1 MRLECSQ
8 FEHIEELMDSES
20 HRIYKILEE
29 ISVDES
35 ITQRKLS
42 RKLGIALGL
51 TNLYLK
57 RMIKKGYIMVKAMPR
72 NRIVYNLTPK
82 GITEKGLLT
91 LEYMKYS
98 FNYYREFRERIRK
111 AFQQASENGVKKL
124 VFYGAGEV
132 GELAYLTL
140 QENGMELAGVV
151 DDFKV
156 GKDFFG
162 KKVAGIESLKNLDF
176 DRVLITALSSKEE
189 IYKRLVNSGIHEEKI
204 ILF

>member
-1 MRLECSQ
+1 
-8 FEHIEELMDSES
+8 MDSES

-29 ISVDES
+29 ISENES
-35 ITQRKLS
+35 ITQRRLS
-42 RKLGIALGL
+42 QKLGIALGL
-51 TNLYLK
+51 TNLYVK
-57 RMIKKGYIMVKAMPR
+57 RLIKKGYIMAKTMPR
-72 NRIVYNLTPK
+72 NRIAYNLTPR
-82 GITEKGLLT
+82 GIAEKGALT

-111 AFQQASENGVKKL
+111 AFQEASKNGVKKL

-151 DDFKV
+151 DDLKE

-162 KKVAGIESLKNLDF
+162 RKVAGIEALKEFEF
-176 DRVLITALSSKEE
+176 DRIFITALSSKEN
-189 IYKRLVNSGIHEEKI
+189 IYQKLIREGVPEDKI
-204 ILF
+204 ILI

>member
-1 MRLECSQ
+1 
-8 FEHIEELMDSES
+8 MDRES

-29 ISVDES
+29 ISEDDS
-35 ITQRKLS
+35 ITQRRLS
-42 RKLGIALGL
+42 QKLGIALGL
-51 TNLYLK
+51 TNLYVK
-57 RMIKKGYIMVKAMPR
+57 RLIKKGYIMVKTMPR
-72 NRIVYNLTPK
+72 NRIAYNLTPK
-82 GITEKGLLT
+82 GIAEKGVLT

-111 AFQQASENGVKKL
+111 AFQEASKNGVKKL

-151 DDFKV
+151 DDLKE

-162 KKVAGIESLKNLDF
+162 RKVAGIEALKEFEF
-176 DRVLITALSSKEE
+176 DRIFITALSSKEN
-189 IYKRLVNSGIHEEKI
+189 IYQKLIREGVPEDKI
-204 ILF
+204 ILI

>member
-1 MRLECSQ
+1 
-8 FEHIEELMDSES
+8 MDTES

-29 ISVDES
+29 ISEDNS

-42 RKLGIALGL
+42 QKLGIALGL
-51 TNLYLK
+51 TNLYIK
-57 RMIKKGYIMVKAMPR
+57 RLIKKGHIMVKTMPR

-82 GITEKGLLT
+82 GIAEKGLLT

-111 AFQQASENGVKKL
+111 AFQQAREEGAVKL

-140 QENGMELAGVV
+140 QENGMELVAVV
-151 DDFKV
+151 DDFKL
-156 GKDFFG
+156 GKSFFG
-162 KKVAGIESLKNLDF
+162 EKVETIQVLKEMNF
-176 DRVLITALSSKEE
+176 DRIVITALSSKDK
-189 IYKRLVNSGIHEEKI
+189 IYENLIEHGIPKEKI
-204 ILF
+204 IQL